1 MGLAH
6 LLTSA
11 TKNRAKT
18 AKNRGQGN
26 SVKTRQSGPS
36 EGEDVRNL
44 EMTVVREC
52 KLQASRAD
60 VERFERVQRTF
71 SNSRPDQ
78 QTGGST
84 AMALA

>member
-1 MGLAH
+1 MRNLEMRE
-6 LLTSA
+6 T
-11 TKNRAKT
+11 
-18 AKNRGQGN
+18 RGQGN

-44 EMTVVREC
+44 EVTVVREG
-52 KLQASRAD
+52 KLQALRAD

-78 QTGGST
+78 QTVGST
-84 AMALA
+84 AMVLA